1 MTFFLDEAAYRAYR
15 DDDRAMRDRMEQVRS
30 AAETRLA
37 TTDLGLAF
45 APVLTPLVNA
55 GLERVGRAIGRH
67 VEGMHA
73 DARELAA
80 VMTRLRAGDEANA
93 TNIIGASAGAGG
105 AERSQ

>member
-1 MTFFLDEAAYRAYR
+1 MNFRLDEAAYTAYR
-15 DDDRAMRDRMEQVRS
+15 GADARVRTEVDGAVT
-30 AAETRLA
+30 AAATRLA

-73 DARELAA
+73 DARELEA

-93 TNIIGASAGAGG
+93 TNITGAGAGTGG
-105 AERSQ
+105 AERPQ